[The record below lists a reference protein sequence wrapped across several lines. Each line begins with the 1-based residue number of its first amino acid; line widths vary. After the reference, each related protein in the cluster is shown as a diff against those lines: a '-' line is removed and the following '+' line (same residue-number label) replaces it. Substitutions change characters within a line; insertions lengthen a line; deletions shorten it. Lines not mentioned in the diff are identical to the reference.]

1 MIQIED
7 GTGFGYSAKVN
18 DRNRLYVQS
27 ETITKDQDIN
37 ERSGKVWSV
46 SFENLSPTGANDYIF
61 YIKNTGDNLI
71 EVSDFRISSE
81 TAATQLAIV
90 GASGTASGGTDITPV
105 SRTVGSS
112 ASAAVVAQ
120 SGSDITGLSSSGVLF
135 YMQCSTVGQEYRLST
150 SSKILIPKGK
160 AIGIYAE
167 TATASL
173 TGVVSIYEDI

>member
-7 GTGFGYSAKVN
+7 ATGFGYRAKVN
-18 DRNRLYVQS
+18 NQNRLLVQA

-37 ERSGKVWSV
+37 ERSGKVWSIP
-46 SFENLSPTGANDYIF
+46 FENLSPTGANDYIF
-61 YIKNTGDNLI
+61 YIKNTGDALI
-71 EVSDFRISSE
+71 EISDFRISSE
-81 TAATQLAIV
+81 TAATQLVIV
-90 GASGTASGGTDITPV
+90 GASGTASGGTDVTPV

-112 ASAAVVAQ
+112 AAASVVAQ
-120 SGSDITGLSSSGVLF
+120 IGSDITGLSSTGTIF

-160 AIGIYAE
+160 AVGIYAE